1 MSVLLT
7 GPGSGGASRDDS
19 VCPQGVLSL
28 MKMADEWTGIIQ
40 HACPGALKGS
50 FGSLKAGLH
59 VRSRGTRKDFPKMTE
74 F

>member
-1 MSVLLT
+1 M
-7 GPGSGGASRDDS
+7 
-19 VCPQGVLSL
+19 CPQGVPSL
-28 MKMADEWTGIIQ
+28 MKMADEWTVLIQ

-50 FGSLKAGLH
+50 FGNLKAGVR